1 MAAAAGPASR
11 TACPRAS
18 AFPPP
23 PIPRDPDT
31 LFLLPLNGDSAGRYP
46 PDASTAVWRTRDAGR
61 SWQDLRQGLPQR
73 DAYFAVLRQAMATD
87 ALEPAG
93 VYFGTNTGSLF
104 ASGDEGESW
113 TCVAQ
118 HLPTILSVETLVVDG
133 LSTVQVSL
141 PAPLVQLFPGAVR
154 QLEVE
159 AASVAEVVA
168 ALDSRWPGMR
178 DRLCD
183 STPRLRRQIN
193 VFVEGERATL
203 ATPLAP
209 GARVIVM
216 MAIVGG

>member
-1 MAAAAGPASR
+1 
-11 TACPRAS
+11 
-18 AFPPP
+18 
-23 PIPRDPDT
+23 
-31 LFLLPLNGDSAGRYP
+31 
-46 PDASTAVWRTRDAGR
+46 
-61 SWQDLRQGLPQR
+61 
-73 DAYFAVLRQAMATD
+73 
-87 ALEPAG
+87 
-93 VYFGTNTGSLF
+93 
-104 ASGDEGESW
+104 
-113 TCVAQ
+113 
-118 HLPTILSVETLVVDG
+118 
-133 LSTVQVSL
+133 LSTVQVCL

-168 ALDSRWPGMR
+168 ALESRWPGMR

-209 GARVIVM
+209 SARVIVM